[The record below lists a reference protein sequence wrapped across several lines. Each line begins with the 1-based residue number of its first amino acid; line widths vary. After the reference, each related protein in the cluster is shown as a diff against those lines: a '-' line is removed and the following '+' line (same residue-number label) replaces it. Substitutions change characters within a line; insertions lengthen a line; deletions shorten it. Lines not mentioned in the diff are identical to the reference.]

1 MSRANLAD
9 FFPKHRAIGC
19 CAVAPLNKP
28 RSPSIQVESSCAE
41 KIHIVLSFDPSMQT
55 VERHVFED
63 YLLSCTALPIA
74 GGGYQSRVAI
84 TALGGQRTRAQ
95 RFLDLECFDNEVEAL
110 EHARQAGMDWVRLH
124 G

>member
-1 MSRANLAD
+1 MSSGTLIA
-9 FFPKHRAIGC
+9 
-19 CAVAPLNKP
+19 
-28 RSPSIQVESSCAE
+28 
-41 KIHIVLSFDPSMQT
+41 MQP

-74 GGGYQSRVAI
+74 GGYQSRVAI

-95 RFLDLECFDNEVEAL
+95 RFLDLESFDTEAEAL
-110 EHARQAGMDWVRLH
+110 QHARQAGMEWVRLH